1 MYLAQNFQIT
11 VPLVCVRKSGEDIRG
26 QEPSPAR
33 NTLSA
38 VRVRFCSGSCGLRQ
52 SQCCSQTLQALAD
65 PTKPRE
71 EKAYGMN
78 SSIFKKQL
86 PICLVK
92 PHPYL
97 HHSSRSQMLPFSTSK
112 LSALDSFP
120 DAQSLRFS
128 SPHPAATK
136 LTEGNTFVYAPSYP
150 FSLSWFPAEILSRY
164 QLSLSN
170 S

>member
-1 MYLAQNFQIT
+1 MCGKVGRTLGDKNPALHGTPISSPCKVLFWELWPQAKPVLFTDTAGSGWSYKAQG
-11 VPLVCVRKSGEDIRG
+11 GE
-26 QEPSPAR
+26 
-33 NTLSA
+33 
-38 VRVRFCSGSCGLRQ
+38 
-52 SQCCSQTLQALAD
+52 
-65 PTKPRE
+65 
-71 EKAYGMN
+71 AYWMK